1 MPLQS
6 SGAISISQ
14 IKTELGSSS
23 NSLRT
28 LSSLAGFS
36 TPDAMSEFYG
46 YSAESMTGVTTNAM
60 DAYQSFGDWYCGC
73 SENLTVYQTSTGR
86 WLRGNSISSTP
97 LAGVYNLDAAIYSF
111 SNGIAQSYLGT
122 CSVFC

>member
-46 YSAESMTGVTTNAM
+46 YSAESMTGITGFAQ
-60 DAYQSFGDWYCGC
+60 DAINYGSYYCGC
-73 SENLTVYQTSTGR
+73 GESLTVYQTSAGR

-97 LAGVYNLDAAIYSF
+97 LSGNYSLDGSIYSF
-111 SNGIAQSYLGT
+111 SNGFAQTYLGT
-122 CSVFC
+122 CSVIC